1 MKISH
6 ILKGKDGHVY
16 TIGPHSSMKD
26 ALREMLAHNIGSLV
40 VLDESATMIGII
52 SERDMLRTIYN
63 NGEKWAGVE
72 VGNAMTTEVIT
83 AKLSDSADYAMD
95 MMTKHRIRHLP
106 IMDGNKL
113 VGVLSIGDI
122 VKANLSETKFQNQL
136 LKNFIRN
143 WPEQGVSP

>member
-26 ALREMLAHNIGSLV
+26 ALRELLAHNIGSLV
-40 VLDESATMIGII
+40 VLDDTGTMIGII

-63 NGEKWAGVE
+63 NDGNWVGVE
-72 VGNAMTTEVIT
+72 VKNAMTTEVIT
-83 AKLSDSADYAMD
+83 AKLGDSADYAMD

-106 IMDGNKL
+106 VMDGNRL
-113 VGVLSIGDI
+113 AGMLSIGDI
-122 VKANLSETKFQNQL
+122 VKANLNETAFQNQL

-143 WPEQGVSP
+143 WPEQEVSP